1 MRIVHAYKVFKP
13 EIEGGIPEVID
24 TLASGLT
31 RMGHDN
37 RIVVARRRGLGTSD
51 TYHGVPLTRT
61 ASLGDLLSLPLSPT
75 YPLALW
81 RAARGADILALHTP
95 FPLADPVAALLP
107 RNIGLVV
114 HWHSDIVRQK
124 KLGALLSPM
133 MHAMLRRA
141 DRIVISHES
150 IGENTPTL
158 RPYLGKAVVIPY
170 GIALGGWREEEAGDQ
185 GPIADLQARHPIL
198 FVAIGRLVTYK
209 GFDVLIEAMTRVQGH
224 LVICGEG
231 DERPR
236 LEALIRQHG
245 LTSRVT
251 LAGKMEVADIRRHLK
266 AATALVLSSIS
277 PAETFGIVQVE
288 AMATGV
294 AVINTQLATAVPFV
308 ARDGHEALTV
318 PVGDPEAL
326 AAAMDRLT
334 RDQALRAALATAGQR
349 RAEAIY
355 SADAFVKGVC
365 DAYDDI
371 RGAAATH
378 P

>member
-1 MRIVHAYKVFKP
+1 VRIVHAYKVFKP

-24 TLASGLT
+24 TLATGLT
-31 RMGHDN
+31 ALGHDN
-37 RIVVARRRGLGTSD
+37 HIVVARRRGLGTRD
-51 TYHGVPLTRT
+51 TYSGVPITR
-61 ASLGDLLSLPLSPT
+61 AGSLGDILSLPIAPT

-81 RAARGADILALHTP
+81 RAARDADILAVHTP
-95 FPLADPVAALLP
+95 FPLTDPIAALLP
-107 RNIGLVV
+107 RKIGLVI
-114 HWHSDIVRQK
+114 HWHADIVRQK
-124 KLGALLSPM
+124 KLGALLSPL
-133 MHAMLRRA
+133 MHALLRRA

-158 RPYLGKAVVIPY
+158 KPYLGKAVVIPY
-170 GIALGGWREEEAGDQ
+170 GIALGRWREEEAGDQ

-209 GFDVLIEAMTRVQGH
+209 GFDVLIEAMTRVRGH

-236 LEALIRQHG
+236 LEALIRRHG

-251 LAGKMEVADIRRHLK
+251 LAGKMEVAAIRRHLK
-266 AATALVLSSIS
+266 AATAFVLPSIS
-277 PAETFGIVQVE
+277 TAETFGIVQVE
-288 AMATGV
+288 AMASGV
-294 AVINTQLATAVPFV
+294 AIINTALPTAVPYV

-326 AAAMDRLT
+326 AAAMNRLIGDRM
-334 RDQALRAALATAGQR
+334 LRAALAAAGQR
-349 RAEAIY
+349 RAATVY
-355 SADAFVKGVC
+355 SADAFVTGVR
-365 DAYDDI
+365 DAYCEV
-371 RGAAATH
+371 REGAATH